1 MTWFDDFLTALCNAH
16 NLLQQKEFLNEVLT
30 LFTYNNHE
38 LDHFKA
44 AYGECL
50 MLLKEYDQAYK
61 WYDNWLEE
69 DSSNYICLE
78 SYLSSLIHQDKLNLA
93 KELINAYID
102 QKIECDFDT
111 AHLFRTL
118 VLYYKLTKD
127 DINRD
132 LYQNKLDTFYDSFFK
147 DDFSSSKQTSK
158 ISNKKRTKR

>member
-1 MTWFDDFLTALCNAH
+1 MH

-30 LFTYNNHE
+30 FFTNDNYE

-50 MLLKEYDQAYK
+50 MFLKEYDQAYK
-61 WYDNWLEE
+61 WYDNWLKE

-78 SYLSSLIHQDKLNLA
+78 SYLSSLIHINKLNLA
-93 KELINAYID
+93 NELINTYID

-111 AHLFRTL
+111 LHLFRTL

-127 DINRD
+127 DKNCD
-132 LYQNKLDTFYDSFFK
+132 LYQNKLNTFHNSFFK
-147 DDFSSSKQTSK
+147 DDLSSSKQMSK
-158 ISNKKRTKR
+158 TPNKKRTKKGKKIRHKSKHKK